1 MISGREYDDK
11 LKKITKHFGV
21 ETELMKLSEELG
33 ELQNECYKR
42 LYVDPEAGN
51 VEDEFADVLVVLSQL
66 LLYFNVDIN
75 KVSEI
80 FEHKVDRTVKRIE
93 EVWYNRH
100 R

>member
-66 LLYFNVDIN
+66 LLYFNADMD

-80 FEHKVDRTVKRIE
+80 FERKVDRTVKRIE
-93 EVWYNRH
+93 EGWYDKH